1 MSAETLLLV
10 QGLTRRFGAVVA
22 LDDISFAVE
31 RGEIKA
37 IIGPNGA
44 GKTTLFDGIVGMLPM
59 DGGRVAFKGRDLGGL
74 PTHER
79 AREGLV
85 RTFQNVKIF
94 EEMSV
99 LENVMVGR
107 HTRSQAELLSAMLR
121 LPWTRREERA
131 IGESARGALA
141 LVGLEQRASES
152 AAALSYGELKILE
165 IARALATE
173 PVLLL
178 LDEPVAGVSSIE
190 VERVREVVRKV
201 NEQGVTVLLV
211 EHNMR
216 VVMSL
221 SHSIAVLQ
229 NGRKI
234 AEGAPDS
241 IRADP
246 LVRAA
251 YLGEE
256 VDVAAG

>member
-1 MSAETLLLV
+1 MSETLLLV
-10 QGLTRRFGAVVA
+10 EGLTRRFGAVVA
-22 LDDISFAVE
+22 LNDISFAVK

-44 GKTTLFDGIVGMLPM
+44 GKTTLFDGIAGMLPM
-59 DGGRVAFKGRDLGGL
+59 DAGRVTFKGRDLGGT

-79 AREGLV
+79 ARDGLV

-107 HTRSQAELLSAMLR
+107 HARSRAELLGAMLR

-131 IGESARGALA
+131 ITESARGALA
-141 LVGLEQRASES
+141 LVGLERRAAES

-165 IARALATE
+165 IARALATD

-178 LDEPVAGVSSIE
+178 LDEPVAGVSSVE

-234 AEGAPDS
+234 AEGAPEA
-241 IRADP
+241 IRADAV
-246 LVRAA
+246 VRAA
-251 YLGEE
+251 YLGEKI
-256 VDVAAG
+256 DLAAG